1 MPKKKNKKKNKKK
14 LKEIKVDQIIP
25 DEVEMTG
32 DRRISI
38 KKTAAVGFTKSSLM
52 KTIADNGG
60 EVSYIKDKGGSIPKS
75 IIDHIA
81 ETGKIVYDIY
91 GYHDTDLTEEKLIA
105 IRDSMPSVDS
115 LDGKVIPE
123 DDEFNKHFKGAWC

>member
-1 MPKKKNKKKNKKK
+1 MPKKKNKKK

-38 KKTAAVGFTKSSLM
+38 KKTSAVGFTKSSLM

-60 EVSYIKDKGGSIPKS
+60 EVSYIKDKGEVKEVHYTP
-75 IIDHIA
+75 
-81 ETGKIVYDIY
+81 IVS
-91 GYHDTDLTEEKLIA
+91 G
-105 IRDSMPSVDS
+105 
-115 LDGKVIPE
+115 
-123 DDEFNKHFKGAWC
+123 GAWC